1 MFYPRPGCGPGAP
14 QAGAVQRHVRH
25 ETRRGAESGRIPG
38 RTEVALRFLP
48 DIPRRFSPRHLL
60 YSRTAEFVAA
70 PPRFVPRPGFAGLAG
85 ANTGDGTGIGALV
98 TTAKTRGPLPL
109 LQ

>member
-1 MFYPRPGCGPGAP
+1 MFSPRPGCGPGAP

-38 RTEVALRFLP
+38 GTQVALRFFP

-60 YSRTAEFVAA
+60 YSRTAEFVAVHA
-70 PPRFVPRPGFAGLAG
+70 PIVPGRGFAGLGG
-85 ANTGDGTGIGALV
+85 ATTGGGADSWAVSHSGISGRSAAV
-98 TTAKTRGPLPL
+98 
-109 LQ
+109 